1 MSAAADSARAAAASA
16 TAVGAATNSA
26 SAAANNT
33 TAAAAAHTGVKH
45 VRGGVHLAG
54 VMVIVIV
61 VVVIVI
67 IIVVV
72 IVVVIVII
80 IIVIIIVIVIVIV
93 VCGAVAGVT
102 PMGAVRRLGVMTV
115 TGADSSIDIGVAR
128 GQGGGERGG
137 NETRQQKDKGANTN
151 HDEWND

>member
-1 MSAAADSARAAAASA
+1 MSAAADSAGATAASA
-16 TAVGAATNSA
+16 TAVGAATDSA

-33 TAAAAAHTGVKH
+33 AAAAAAHTGVKH

-61 VVVIVI
+61 IVVVVVVVVLIIIIVVIVVVIVI

-72 IVVVIVII
+72 
-80 IIVIIIVIVIVIV
+80 
-93 VCGAVAGVT
+93 VCSAVAGVT
-102 PMGAVRRLGVMTV
+102 SMGAVRRLGVMTV

-137 NETRQQKDKGANTN
+137 NETRQQKDKSANTN
-151 HDEWND
+151 HDEWID